1 MNIWLILWFIL
12 ASSLLC
18 FFVWTFYIL
27 VRQKAAW
34 KAYADKRN
42 FRYKPGSFM
51 GSPEVAGTIEDHT
64 VTIFSSEH
72 ISPNARG
79 TRKLTAIEV
88 SLNSIMPI
96 VGGVASGGMIPI
108 LKLLNLKQ
116 EYTPKHPDWN
126 KAYVAA
132 GSNRY
137 VLEAYLSD
145 ARVAALCSLM
155 QMKHAWVILVF
166 RGDAMLLRV
175 DMPDPLDNPSK
186 VDKIIKQMVDVA
198 KILELQAGESNR
210 LKSEEVKSAAKNV
223 ALEVDAAVIDNA
235 AGSFELEDEGG
246 DQENKSAPESA
257 SISENEKP

>member
-1 MNIWLILWFIL
+1 
-12 ASSLLC
+12 
-18 FFVWTFYIL
+18 
-27 VRQKAAW
+27 
-34 KAYADKRN
+34 
-42 FRYKPGSFM
+42 M
-51 GSPEVAGTIEDHT
+51 GSPEVTGTIDDHT

-72 ISPNARG
+72 VSPDARG
-79 TRKLTAIEV
+79 SRKLTAIEV

-116 EYTPKHPDWN
+116 EFYPKHPDWN

-137 VLEAYLSD
+137 VLEAYMSD
-145 ARVAALCSLM
+145 ERVGALCSLM
-155 QMKHAWVILVF
+155 QIKNAWLILVF
-166 RGDAMLLRV
+166 RGDAMLLRI

-198 KILELQAGESNR
+198 KILELKAGESKR

-223 ALEVDAAVIDNA
+223 ALEVDDAAMND
-235 AGSFELEDEGG
+235 AGNTFELEE
-246 DQENKSAPESA
+246 DQENKSGEDSEA
-257 SISENEKP
+257 SSVNEKP